1 MANDKITGKEDKKQF
16 IFHTSGSAGEPKIIQ
31 KSYECVLKEGRDL
44 AEFFKFSSDTV
55 FVSTVPKEFM
65 YGTTFTVMLPEVLGC
80 KVDTERVCIRKI
92 LKIMKSMFLFQPL
105 FLEKLAKYGFKFKHK
120 PQMIISAGAKLDDN
134 VFEYLKRLLTA

>member
-1 MANDKITGKEDKKQF
+1 M
-16 IFHTSGSAGEPKIIQ
+16 
-31 KSYECVLKEGRDL
+31 

-80 KVDTERVCIRKI
+80 KVDTERVLYPEDIKDYE
-92 LKIMKSMFLFQPL
+92 KYVFVSTPS

-134 VFEYLKRLLTA
+134 VLNIWKRLLTVSRKFTEVQRRELLHTDSLHTTILNF